1 MMAHVEVDG
10 LDALIRDLDTL
21 TQLPDSVVDDMLHAG
36 ADVLV
41 EAQRGEISRT
51 WRGKYSL
58 GISAQSVKKDKI
70 YKSWRGRSIVVYPQG
85 TRKRGKKR
93 VRNAEIAFINEYG
106 APKRGIAARPAIF
119 RANEKS
125 ADRAVEAGERPY
137 HAYLDSKGL

>member
-10 LDALIRDLDTL
+10 LDALIRDLDAL

-51 WRGKYSL
+51 WRGNYSL
-58 GISAQSVKKDKI
+58 GISAQSVKKDEI

-125 ADRAVEAGERPY
+125 ADRAVEAGEQPY